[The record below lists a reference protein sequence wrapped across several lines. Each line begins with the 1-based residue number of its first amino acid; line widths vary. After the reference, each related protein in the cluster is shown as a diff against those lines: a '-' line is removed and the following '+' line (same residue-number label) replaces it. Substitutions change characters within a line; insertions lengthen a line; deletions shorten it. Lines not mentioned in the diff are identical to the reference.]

1 MVTWPLL
8 TWFWRP
14 DPWHVHVQRSAQQ
27 QTLVNARNALDRER
41 KHFTMDST
49 R

>member
-1 MVTWPLL
+1 MATWPLL

-27 QTLVNARNALDRER
+27 ALLLAGAIAYYTLLSIVG
-41 KHFTMDST
+41 
-49 R
+49 